1 MHISTFCTIKTNQ
14 FTSLTSK
21 SRCRFNYFY
30 FTTIFKYNFIKR
42 MIISAVTV
50 LIAIIVFFYGV
61 EKADSITYDN
71 NYVGKQVYNNLNN
84 GTWILHESK
93 IVII

>member
-1 MHISTFCTIKTNQ
+1 MYKIKIENNNNSKKIEIPETPFFLSHCDGKSYYIVSKN
-14 FTSLTSK
+14 SDKDRYLLT
-21 SRCRFNYFY
+21 
-30 FTTIFKYNFIKR
+30 
-42 MIISAVTV
+42 AVDN
-50 LIAIIVFFYGV
+50 G
-61 EKADSITYDN
+61 ITYDN